1 MEMFGCGP
9 ERCTSDHSQLPPR
22 VQYSGSAIR
31 DCSGDSKPQSGA
43 VCSGGRLPLASCRL
57 DIATAALNSAKGV
70 QHEHSE
76 SGAGPDSISDI
87 ARSNPGDVLA
97 IAAFQRPLR
106 ELPINFR

>member
-1 MEMFGCGP
+1 MFGCGP

-22 VQYSGSAIR
+22 VPYSGSAIR
-31 DCSGDSKPQSGA
+31 DCCDAEKA
-43 VCSGGRLPLASCRL
+43 
-57 DIATAALNSAKGV
+57 DESAEGV
-70 QHEHSE
+70 RDEHSE